1 MQDTPKAG
9 LPTILHVWR
18 RSCARWRSPRG
29 AATRCFVVAN
39 RSRRPTGRPRR
50 KINGELMLFLVGIL
64 TVVIGLVMAFLPSV
78 GLLSLSLRRE
88 RG

>member
-1 MQDTPKAG
+1 M
-9 LPTILHVWR
+9 
-18 RSCARWRSPRG
+18 
-29 AATRCFVVAN
+29 AN

-50 KINGELMLFLVGIL
+50 KIDGELDLFLVGSI
-64 TVVIGLVMAFLPSV
+64 TIVIGLAMAFLPGV